1 MFKKVVFKN
10 FRSNLSR
17 YMLYFLGIVMSIAI
31 MITFA
36 WMKEFA
42 VGLKRAGVFPDVTGI
57 VRPFA
62 NYYLLMAVVTV
73 IFISYI
79 MKEYIKLRIKDYQ
92 LFMILGIRKKM
103 MIWAIALEY
112 MVIWAISCLLG
123 TGAGMALIVGLKRIL
138 MEKRLWFPE
147 TEIHSFRIVL
157 TALMWSLLIFIV
169 VFVYQSALLERRGL
183 SEKESQSRQKERV
196 CVRPW
201 WKLCAVMGIV
211 LIVTGVS
218 LHIDKNHS
226 RALWF
231 PAIFI
236 SISGVYLAFSYGLG
250 IWLDFMKNHSN
261 GYYKN
266 ILKLN
271 SFYEHYV
278 KNKTIIFVLFTIDF
292 MILYVISIDILDNI
306 AADYTPNY
314 PYAYVVAGDIKEE
327 QMEIAGIQDEIK
339 ISYLP
344 VKVSDGQGGS
354 FDAEY
359 GDSFIGISQN
369 DYEKMSGR
377 EADLAENQAFALS
390 QRDESDNY
398 IDILPNTPHL
408 YVDGQYEEAEFTNQR
423 AEILFWGYESG
434 TDVIVFS
441 KTMFEKL
448 ANETGVT
455 ETLWAFNGSKEQAEQ
470 IVGSLGKIEDG
481 NPEIRV
487 LYREKAVNLADMQ
500 SLLTVIMNIAVGLFL
515 TMNGLLVLSI
525 KLFTEVADQKARYR
539 FLDKLGMRKREQKKN
554 LEQETV
560 PVLVLPLTAAMLL
573 GGAFLFAD
581 MFPNNL
587 GRDNLC
593 LLGIYFACCIV
604 PEILYLCV
612 LKAKVVREVLVK

>member
-1 MFKKVVFKN
+1 MFKKVIFKN

-31 MITFA
+31 MIVFA

-79 MKEYIKLRIKDYQ
+79 MKEYIRLRIKDYQ

-123 TGAGMALIVGLKRIL
+123 TGAGMALIMGLKRIL
-138 MEKRLWFPE
+138 MEKR
-147 TEIHSFRIVL
+147 
-157 TALMWSLLIFIV
+157 
-169 VFVYQSALLERRGL
+169 
-183 SEKESQSRQKERV
+183 
-196 CVRPW
+196 
-201 WKLCAVMGIV
+201 
-211 LIVTGVS
+211 
-218 LHIDKNHS
+218 
-226 RALWF
+226 LWF

-236 SISGVYLAFSYGLG
+236 SISGVYLVFSYGMG
-250 IWLDFMKNHSN
+250 IGLDFMKNHSS

-271 SFYEHYV
+271 SFYEHYI
-278 KNKTIIFVLFTIDF
+278 KNKTIIFLLFAIDF

-306 AADYTPNY
+306 VADYTPNY
-314 PYAYVVAGDIKEE
+314 PYAYVAAGDIKEE
-327 QMEIAGIQDEIK
+327 QMETAGIQDEIK

-359 GDSFIGISQN
+359 GDSFIGISQD

-377 EADLAENQAFALS
+377 KADLAENQVFALL

-408 YVDGQYEEAEFTNQR
+408 YVDGEYEEAEFTNQR
-423 AEILFWGYESG
+423 AEILFWGYERG

-441 KTMFEKL
+441 ETMFERL
-448 ANETGVT
+448 ASETGAA
-455 ETLWAFNGSKEQAEQ
+455 ETLWAFNGSEEQAEQ
-470 IVGSLGKIEDG
+470 IAG
-481 NPEIRV
+481 
-487 LYREKAVNLADMQ
+487 AC
-500 SLLTVIMNIAVGLFL
+500 IASYCC
-515 TMNGLLVLSI
+515 N
-525 KLFTEVADQKARYR
+525 
-539 FLDKLGMRKREQKKN
+539 
-554 LEQETV
+554 
-560 PVLVLPLTAAMLL
+560 AAWRSVS
-573 GGAFLFAD
+573 FCRHD
-581 MFPNNL
+581 P
-587 GRDNLC
+587 
-593 LLGIYFACCIV
+593 
-604 PEILYLCV
+604 
-612 LKAKVVREVLVK
+612 